1 MQARA
6 RFMLAVVVLFLLM
19 TGPFLLTAL
28 IVWVETEGE
37 ARDLLLKVLS
47 PHLTL
52 GTLLTAMGF
61 AAGVGVVRVLFRQYV
76 QGLLRMSENLRLMLG
91 ANRGF
96 RVHPEGPPEVQQLAV
111 ATNELASQRDVL
123 LQDVEAQIGRAKASV
138 ELEKDRLA
146 ALMSELTQSVVVCNL
161 DGRVLLY
168 NNRARAQFR
177 ALSDA
182 PGVAGGGELIGLGRS
197 IYGVFERNLIAHA
210 LDTIQQRLRRGAA
223 QAQANFVTTTRA
235 GQLLRVQ
242 MAPVLS
248 LAAPALVAAESTAVA
263 AGSVT
268 GVQQNA
274 AAEGDG
280 AGNAGGGASPA
291 APEVAAAAVTSERTL
306 TGFILMLDNITRNFE
321 TESRRDQM
329 LHNLTEGNRASLANV
344 RAAADMLEFEDLTDE
359 MRTRFRKVVR
369 DEVQAMSQ
377 RLDHTANEF
386 ADSLKARWP
395 LEEML
400 GADLIAAAQRRIEAR
415 IGLPTKLEEVDESLW
430 VKVDSFS
437 LIQAI
442 TYLASRL
449 SDEFEVREVRFRLSA
464 AGRLVHLDLIWSG
477 QAMSTETVMSWELE
491 PMKIEDESSPL
502 TVRDV
507 VDRHDG
513 EMWLEREK
521 VRHRAF
527 FRILLP
533 AATPQEQAEAETYL
547 RGESRPEYYDF
558 DLFAWS
564 EKSHELDDRLLS
576 ELSYTV
582 FDTET
587 TGLNPSQGDEI
598 IQVGATRILN
608 GKLLRAE
615 SFEQLVDPE
624 RPLAP
629 ESAKIHGITSEML
642 RGQPTIDKV
651 LPAFHAFAADTVLI
665 AHNAAFDM
673 RFLQL
678 KEEQTGLRFDHP
690 VIDTLLLSAVV
701 HPNQESHR
709 LEAIAERLGLT
720 IVGRHTALGDAIV
733 TAEVFLKL
741 IPLLAEKGI
750 RTLRDAREAAEKTYY
765 ARVKY

>member
-1 MQARA
+1 
-6 RFMLAVVVLFLLM
+6 MLAVVVLFLLM

-28 IVWVETEGE
+28 IVWVETAGE
-37 ARDLLLKVLS
+37 AREMLVKVLS

-96 RVHPEGPPEVQQLAV
+96 RVQPEGPPEVQQLAV
-111 ATNELASQRDVL
+111 AANELASQRDAL
-123 LQDVEAQIGRAKASV
+123 LEDVEAQIARAKASV

-177 ALSDA
+177 ALSEA

-210 LDTIQQRLRRGAA
+210 LDTIQQRLRRGAT

-248 LAAPALVAAESTAVA
+248 LAAPALA
-263 AGSVT
+263 
-268 GVQQNA
+268 A
-274 AAEGDG
+274 AAEGET
-280 AGNAGGGASPA
+280 AGGQGAEQGDAGVVGAADETLPA
-291 APEVAAAAVTSERTL
+291 TAAAAAAEGAPERTL

-329 LHNLTEGNRASLANV
+329 LHNLTEGSRASLANV
-344 RAAADMLEFEDLTDE
+344 RAAADMLEFEDLPDE

-369 DEVQAMSQ
+369 DEVQSMSQ
-377 RLDHTANEF
+377 RLDQTANEF

-395 LEEML
+395 LEEMF

-415 IGLPTKLEEVDESLW
+415 IGLPTKLEEVDETLW

-449 SDEFEVREVRFRLSA
+449 SDEFEVREVRFRLTA

-507 VDRHDG
+507 IDRHDG

-564 EKSHELDDRLLS
+564 EKSHALDDRLLS

-598 IQVGATRILN
+598 IQIGATRILN

-651 LPAFHAFAADTVLI
+651 LPAFHAFSADTVLI

-720 IVGRHTALGDAIV
+720 IIGRHTALGDAIV

-765 ARVKY
+765 ARIKY

>member
-1 MQARA
+1 MSARA
-6 RFMLAVVVLFLLM
+6 RFILAVIVLFLLM

-28 IVWVETEGE
+28 IVWAETEGE
-37 ARDLLLKVLS
+37 SRQILLDTLA
-47 PHLTL
+47 PHLGL
-52 GTLLTAMGF
+52 GTMLTALGF
-61 AAGVGVVRVLFRQYV
+61 AAGIGVVRTLFRQYV

-96 RVHPEGPPEVQQLAV
+96 RVQPEGPPEVQSLAL
-111 ATNELASQRDVL
+111 AMNELASQRDEL
-123 LQDVEAQIGRAKASV
+123 MCDVAAQIGRAKESV
-138 ELEKDRLA
+138 ELEKNRLA
-146 ALMSELTQSVVVCNL
+146 TLMSELTQSVVVCNL

-168 NNRARAQFR
+168 NNRARTQFR

-210 LDTIQQRLRRGAA
+210 LDTIQQRLRRGVA
-223 QAQANFVTTTRA
+223 QPQANFVTTTRA

-248 LAAPALVAAESTAVA
+248 VAAVAEKAA
-263 AGSVT
+263 AGE
-268 GVQQNA
+268 GE
-274 AAEGDG
+274 AAEV
-280 AGNAGGGASPA
+280 ASAA
-291 APEVAAAAVTSERTL
+291 APERTV

-321 TESRRDQM
+321 TESRRDQL

-344 RAAADMLEFEDLTDE
+344 RAAADMLEFEDLTDD

-386 ADSLKARWP
+386 ADSLKARWQ

-400 GADLIAAAQRRIEAR
+400 GADLIAAVQRRIEAR

-430 VKVDSFS
+430 LKVDSFS
-437 LIQAI
+437 LMQAI

-491 PMKIEDESSPL
+491 PMKVEDESSPL

-507 VDRHDG
+507 IDRHDG

-533 AATPQEQAEAETYL
+533 AATPQEQAEPDTYL

-564 EKSHELDDRLLS
+564 DKSHGLEDRLLS
-576 ELSYTV
+576 ELTFTV

-598 IQVGATRILN
+598 IQIGATRVLN
-608 GKLLRAE
+608 GKLLRSE
-615 SFEQLVDPE
+615 SFEQLVDPQ

-651 LPAFHAFAADTVLI
+651 LPAFHVFAADTVLI

-678 KEEQTGLRFDHP
+678 KEEETGLRFDHP
-690 VIDTLLLSAVV
+690 VLDTLLLSAVI

-741 IPLLAEKGI
+741 VPLLADKGI
-750 RTLRDAREAAEKTYY
+750 RTLREAREAAEQSYY
-765 ARVKY
+765 ARIKY

>member
-1 MQARA
+1 MSARA
-6 RFMLAVVVLFLLM
+6 RFILAVIVLFLLM

-28 IVWVETEGE
+28 IVWAETEGE
-37 ARDLLLKVLS
+37 SRQILLDTLA
-47 PHLTL
+47 PHLGL
-52 GTLLTAMGF
+52 GTMLTALGF
-61 AAGVGVVRVLFRQYV
+61 AAGIGVVRTLFRQYV

-96 RVHPEGPPEVQQLAV
+96 RVQPEGPPEVQSLAL
-111 ATNELASQRDVL
+111 AMNELASQRDEL
-123 LQDVEAQIGRAKASV
+123 MCDVAAQIGRAKESV
-138 ELEKDRLA
+138 ELEKNRLA
-146 ALMSELTQSVVVCNL
+146 TLMSELTQSVVVCNL

-168 NNRARAQFR
+168 NNRARTQFR

-210 LDTIQQRLRRGAA
+210 LDTIQQRLRRGVA
-223 QAQANFVTTTRA
+223 QPQANFVTTTRA

-248 LAAPALVAAESTAVA
+248 VAAVAEKAA
-263 AGSVT
+263 AGE
-268 GVQQNA
+268 GE
-274 AAEGDG
+274 AAEV
-280 AGNAGGGASPA
+280 ASAA
-291 APEVAAAAVTSERTL
+291 APERTV

-321 TESRRDQM
+321 TESRRDQL

-344 RAAADMLEFEDLTDE
+344 RAAADMLEFEDLTDD

-386 ADSLKARWP
+386 ADSLKARWQ

-400 GADLIAAAQRRIEAR
+400 GADLIAAVQRRIEAR

-430 VKVDSFS
+430 LKVDSFS
-437 LIQAI
+437 LMQAI

-449 SDEFEVREVRFRLSA
+449 SDEFEVREVRFRLTA

-491 PMKIEDESSPL
+491 AMKVEDESSPL

-507 VDRHDG
+507 IDRHDG

-533 AATPQEQAEAETYL
+533 AATPQEQAEPDTYL

-564 EKSHELDDRLLS
+564 EKSHGLEDRLLS
-576 ELSYTV
+576 ELTFTV

-598 IQVGATRILN
+598 IQIGATRIVN
-608 GKLLRAE
+608 GKLLRSE
-615 SFEQLVDPE
+615 SFEQLVDPQ

-678 KEEQTGLRFDHP
+678 KEEETGLRFDHP
-690 VIDTLLLSAVV
+690 VLDTLLLSAVI

-741 IPLLAEKGI
+741 VPLLADKGI
-750 RTLRDAREAAEKTYY
+750 CTLREAREAAEQSYY
-765 ARVKY
+765 ARIKY

>member
-1 MQARA
+1 MSARV
-6 RFMLAVVVLFLLM
+6 RFILAVILLFLLM

-28 IVWVETEGE
+28 IIWVETTEEGRAQLIE
-37 ARDLLLKVLS
+37 VVA

-52 GTLLTAMGF
+52 GTMLTALGF
-61 AAGVGVVRVLFRQYV
+61 AAGVGVVRALFRQYV
-76 QGLLRMSENLRLMLG
+76 QGLLRMSEHLRLMLG

-96 RVHPEGPPEVQQLAV
+96 RVQPDGPPEVQALAR
-111 ATNELASQRDVL
+111 ATNELACQRDAL
-123 LQDVEAQIGRAKASV
+123 LGDVEAQIARAKESV
-138 ELEKDRLA
+138 ELEKNRLA
-146 ALMSELTQSVVVCNL
+146 TLMSELTQSVVVCNL
-161 DGRVLLY
+161 DGRILLY
-168 NNRARAQFR
+168 NQRARMQFR

-182 PGVAGGGELIGLGRS
+182 PAVAGGGELIGLGRS
-197 IYGVFERNLIAHA
+197 IYGVFERNQIAHA
-210 LDTIQQRLRRGAA
+210 LDTVQQRLRRGVV
-223 QAQANFVTTTRA
+223 QPQANFVTTTRA

-248 LAAPALVAAESTAVA
+248 VLGAARQEPTLANGGGESNAGTAHEGPAEAAVA
-263 AGSVT
+263 V
-268 GVQQNA
+268 
-274 AAEGDG
+274 
-280 AGNAGGGASPA
+280 GASGVPSQA
-291 APEVAAAAVTSERTL
+291 ERML

-321 TESRRDQM
+321 NESRRDQM
-329 LHNLTEGNRASLANV
+329 LHGLTEGNRASLANV
-344 RAAADMLEFEDLTDE
+344 RAAAEMLDYADLPEE
-359 MRTRFRKVVR
+359 MRVRFRSVIR

-377 RLDHTANEF
+377 RLDQTANEF

-400 GADLIAAAQRRIEAR
+400 GADLIAAVQRRIESR

-437 LIQAI
+437 LMQAI

-449 SDEFEVREVRFRLSA
+449 SDEFEVREVRFRLTA
-464 AGRLVHLDLIWSG
+464 AGRLLHLDLIWSG

-491 PMKIEDESSPL
+491 PMQIDGESSPL

-507 VDRHDG
+507 IDRHDG

-533 AATPQEQAEAETYL
+533 AATPQEQVESETYL

-564 EKSHELDDRLLS
+564 EKSHGLEDRLLS
-576 ELSYTV
+576 ELTYTV

-598 IQVGATRILN
+598 IQIGATRILN
-608 GKLLRAE
+608 GKLLRSE
-615 SFEQLVDPE
+615 SFEQLVDPR
-624 RPLAP
+624 RPLAA
-629 ESAKIHGITSEML
+629 ESAKIHGITADML

-678 KEEQTGLRFDHP
+678 KEPQTGLRFDQP
-690 VIDTLLLSAVV
+690 VIDTLLLSAVIQ
-701 HPNQESHR
+701 PNQESHR

-741 IPLLAEKGI
+741 VPLLAEKGI
-750 RTLRDAREAAEKTYY
+750 RTLREAREAAEKSYY
-765 ARVKY
+765 ARIKY

>member
-1 MQARA
+1 MSARV
-6 RFMLAVVVLFLLM
+6 RFILAVMVLFMLM

-28 IVWVETEGE
+28 IVWLETSGEG
-37 ARDLLLKVLS
+37 RTLLIDVLT

-52 GTLLTAMGF
+52 GTVLTAVGF
-61 AAGVGVVRVLFRQYV
+61 AAGVGVVQSLFRQYV
-76 QGLLRMSENLRLMLG
+76 QGLLRMAEHLRLMVG

-96 RVHPEGPPEVQQLAV
+96 RVQPEGPPEVQALA
-111 ATNELASQRDVL
+111 AAANELASQRDAL
-123 LQDVEAQIGRAKASV
+123 MSDVEAQIMRAKESV
-138 ELEKDRLA
+138 ELEKNRLA

-168 NNRARAQFR
+168 NNRARTQFR

-197 IYGVFERNLIAHA
+197 IYGVLERNLIAHA
-210 LDTIQQRLRRGAA
+210 LDSILQRLRRGVA
-223 QAQANFVTTTRA
+223 QPQANFVTTTRA

-242 MAPVLS
+242 MSPVLS
-248 LAAPALVAAESTAVA
+248 VAGAAQE
-263 AGSVT
+263 
-268 GVQQNA
+268 
-274 AAEGDG
+274 E
-280 AGNAGGGASPA
+280 
-291 APEVAAAAVTSERTL
+291 EAAAAQPERAL
-306 TGFILMLDNITRNFE
+306 TGFILMLDNITRDFE
-321 TESRRDQM
+321 SESRRDQM
-329 LHNLTEGNRASLANV
+329 LHGLTEGNRAALANV
-344 RAAADMLEFEDLTDE
+344 RAAADMLEYDDLPEE
-359 MRTRFRKVVR
+359 MRVRFRKVVR
-369 DEVQAMSQ
+369 DEVAAMSQ
-377 RLDHTANEF
+377 RLDQAAAEF
-386 ADSLKARWP
+386 ADSVKARWE
-395 LEEML
+395 LEDML
-400 GADLIAAAQRRIEAR
+400 GADLIAAAQQRVEKR
-415 IGLPTKLEEVDESLW
+415 IGLPTKIEEVDESLW
-430 VKVDSFS
+430 VRVDSFA
-437 LIQAI
+437 LLQAI
-442 TYLASRL
+442 TYLANRL
-449 SDEFEVREVRFRLSA
+449 SDEFEVREVRFRLTP
-464 AGRLVHLDLIWSG
+464 AGRLAHLDLIWSG

-491 PMKIEDESSPL
+491 PMQIEGENSPL
-502 TVRDV
+502 SVRDV
-507 VDRHDG
+507 IDRHGG

-533 AATPQEQAEAETYL
+533 TATPQEQVEADTYL

-564 EKSHELDDRLLS
+564 ERSHGLEDRLLS
-576 ELSYTV
+576 ELTYTV

-587 TGLNPSQGDEI
+587 TGLNPSGGDEI
-598 IQVGATRILN
+598 IQIGATRVLN
-608 GKLLRAE
+608 GKLLRSE

-629 ESAKIHGITSEML
+629 ESAKIHGITSDML

-678 KEEQTGLRFDHP
+678 KEAQTGLRFDQP

-701 HPNQESHR
+701 HPNQASHR

-741 IPLLAEKGI
+741 IPLLAEMGI
-750 RTLRDAREAAEKTYY
+750 RTLRDAREAAEKSYY
-765 ARVKY
+765 ARIKY

>member
-1 MQARA
+1 MMSART
-6 RFMLAVVVLFLLM
+6 RFALAVVVLGLLM
-19 TGPFLLTAL
+19 TGPFVLTAL
-28 IVWVETEGE
+28 IVWLETHDEGRQQLTE
-37 ARDLLLKVLS
+37 VLL
-47 PHLTL
+47 PHLGI
-52 GTLLTAMGF
+52 GTMLTIVGF
-61 AAGVGVVRVLFRQYV
+61 AAGVGVLRILFRQYV
-76 QGLLRMSENLRLMLG
+76 QGLLRMAENLRLMLG

-96 RVHPEGPPEVQQLAV
+96 RVQPEGPPEVRMLAS
-111 ATNELASQRDVL
+111 AANELASQRDEIL
-123 LQDVEAQIGRAKASV
+123 ADVEAQIARAKDSV
-138 ELEKDRLA
+138 EQEKNRLA

-161 DGRVLLY
+161 DGRILLY
-168 NNRARAQFR
+168 NNRARMQFR

-197 IYGVFERNLIAHA
+197 IYAVFERNLIAHA
-210 LDTIQQRLRRGAA
+210 LETIQQRLRRGAA
-223 QAQANFVTTTRA
+223 QPQANFVTTTRA

-248 LAAPALVAAESTAVA
+248 VAKPQ
-263 AGSVT
+263 G
-268 GVQQNA
+268 
-274 AAEGDG
+274 EGEG
-280 AGNAGGGASPA
+280 AGGEEA
-291 APEVAAAAVTSERTL
+291 ERTQ

-329 LHNLTEGNRASLANV
+329 LHNLTEGNRAALANV
-344 RAAADMLEFEDLTDE
+344 RAAAEMLEYGDLPDD
-359 MRTRFRKVVR
+359 MRDRFRRVIR
-369 DEVQAMSQ
+369 DEVQGMSQ
-377 RLDHTANEF
+377 RLNETAEAF

-400 GADLIAAAQRRIEAR
+400 GADLVAAVQRRIEQR
-415 IGLPTKLEEVDESLW
+415 IELRTKLEEIDENLW

-437 LIQAI
+437 LIQAL

-449 SDEFEVREVRFRLSA
+449 SDEFEVREVRFRLTA

-491 PMKIEDESSPL
+491 PMRIEDESSPL

-507 VDRHDG
+507 IDRHDG

-527 FRILLP
+527 FRVLLP
-533 AATPQEQAEAETYL
+533 AAVPQEQAEAELFL

-564 EKSHELDDRLLS
+564 EKSHGIEDRPLTELVF
-576 ELSYTV
+576 TV

-598 IQVGATRILN
+598 IQIGATRILN
-608 GKLLRAE
+608 GKLLRNE
-615 SFEQLVDPE
+615 SFEQLIDPR
-624 RPLAP
+624 RPLAAA
-629 ESAKIHGITSEML
+629 SAEIHGITEEML
-642 RGQPTIDKV
+642 KGQPAIDTV

-678 KEEQTGLRFDHP
+678 KEEATGLRFDQP
-690 VIDTLLLSAVV
+690 VLDTLLLSAVV

-741 IPLLAEKGI
+741 VPLLADKGI
-750 RTLRDAREAAEKTYY
+750 RTLREAREAAEQTYY
-765 ARVKY
+765 ARIKY

>member
-1 MQARA
+1 MSARA
-6 RFMLAVVVLFLLM
+6 RFILAVIVLFLLM

-28 IVWVETEGE
+28 IVWAETEGE
-37 ARDLLLKVLS
+37 SRQILLDTLA
-47 PHLTL
+47 PHLGL
-52 GTLLTAMGF
+52 GTMLTALGF
-61 AAGVGVVRVLFRQYV
+61 AAGIGVVRTLFRQYV

-96 RVHPEGPPEVQQLAV
+96 RVQPEGPPEVQSLAL
-111 ATNELASQRDVL
+111 AMNELASQRDEL
-123 LQDVEAQIGRAKASV
+123 MCDVAAQIGRAKESV
-138 ELEKDRLA
+138 ELEKNRLA
-146 ALMSELTQSVVVCNL
+146 TLMSELTQSVVVCNL

-168 NNRARAQFR
+168 NNRARTQFR

-210 LDTIQQRLRRGAA
+210 LDTIQQRLRRGVA
-223 QAQANFVTTTRA
+223 QPQANFVTTTRA

-248 LAAPALVAAESTAVA
+248 VAPVAEKAAAGEGEAAEVA
-263 AGSVT
+263 SA
-268 GVQQNA
+268 
-274 AAEGDG
+274 
-280 AGNAGGGASPA
+280 A
-291 APEVAAAAVTSERTL
+291 APERTV

-321 TESRRDQM
+321 TESRRDQL

-344 RAAADMLEFEDLTDE
+344 RAAADMLEFEDLTDD

-386 ADSLKARWP
+386 ADSLKARWQ

-400 GADLIAAAQRRIEAR
+400 GADLIAAVQRRIEAR

-430 VKVDSFS
+430 LKVDSFS
-437 LIQAI
+437 LMQAI

-491 PMKIEDESSPL
+491 AMKVEDESSPL

-507 VDRHDG
+507 IDRHDG

-533 AATPQEQAEAETYL
+533 AATPQEQAEPDTYL

-564 EKSHELDDRLLS
+564 EKSHGLEDRLLS
-576 ELSYTV
+576 ELTFTV

-598 IQVGATRILN
+598 IQIGATRILN
-608 GKLLRAE
+608 GKLLRSE

-642 RGQPTIDKV
+642 RGQPTIDRV
-651 LPAFHAFAADTVLI
+651 LPAFHAFSADTVLI

-741 IPLLAEKGI
+741 IPLLAEKGV

-765 ARVKY
+765 ARIKY

>member
-1 MQARA
+1 MSARA
-6 RFMLAVVVLFLLM
+6 RFILAVIVLFLLM

-28 IVWVETEGE
+28 IVWAETEGE
-37 ARDLLLKVLS
+37 SRQILLDTLA
-47 PHLTL
+47 PHLGL
-52 GTLLTAMGF
+52 GTMLTALGF
-61 AAGVGVVRVLFRQYV
+61 AAGIGVVRTLFRQYV

-96 RVHPEGPPEVQQLAV
+96 RVQPEGPPEVQSLAL
-111 ATNELASQRDVL
+111 AMNELASQRDEL
-123 LQDVEAQIGRAKASV
+123 MCDVAAQIGRAKESV
-138 ELEKDRLA
+138 ELEKNRLA
-146 ALMSELTQSVVVCNL
+146 TLMSELTQSVVVCNL

-168 NNRARAQFR
+168 NNRARTQFR

-210 LDTIQQRLRRGAA
+210 LDTIQQRLRRGVA
-223 QAQANFVTTTRA
+223 QPQANFVTTTRA

-248 LAAPALVAAESTAVA
+248 VAAVAEKAA
-263 AGSVT
+263 AGE
-268 GVQQNA
+268 GE
-274 AAEGDG
+274 AAEV
-280 AGNAGGGASPA
+280 ASAA
-291 APEVAAAAVTSERTL
+291 APERTV

-321 TESRRDQM
+321 TESRRDQL

-344 RAAADMLEFEDLTDE
+344 RAAADMLEFEDLTDD

-386 ADSLKARWP
+386 ADSLKARWQ

-400 GADLIAAAQRRIEAR
+400 GADLIAAVQRRIEAR

-430 VKVDSFS
+430 LKVDSFS
-437 LIQAI
+437 LMQAI

-491 PMKIEDESSPL
+491 PMKVEDESSPL

-507 VDRHDG
+507 IDRHDG

-533 AATPQEQAEAETYL
+533 AATPQEQAEPDTYL

-564 EKSHELDDRLLS
+564 EKSHGLEDRLLS
-576 ELSYTV
+576 ELTFTV

-598 IQVGATRILN
+598 IQIGATRIVN
-608 GKLLRAE
+608 GKLLRSE
-615 SFEQLVDPE
+615 SFEQLVDPQ

-678 KEEQTGLRFDHP
+678 KEEETGLRFDHP
-690 VIDTLLLSAVV
+690 VLDTLLLSAVI

-741 IPLLAEKGI
+741 VPLLADKGI
-750 RTLRDAREAAEKTYY
+750 RTLREAREAAEQSYY
-765 ARVKY
+765 ARIKY